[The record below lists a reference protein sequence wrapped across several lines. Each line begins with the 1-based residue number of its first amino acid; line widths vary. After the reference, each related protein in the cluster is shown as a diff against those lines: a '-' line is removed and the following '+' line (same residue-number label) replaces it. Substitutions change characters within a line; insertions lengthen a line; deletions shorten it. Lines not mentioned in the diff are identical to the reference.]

1 MALTGTNRKLPP
13 GPGGPALVQSLRYY
27 RDPYGFLHACQ
38 RKYGDWF
45 TVKQI
50 PCGTIVYVADPE
62 AVRLIFADPGTHIA
76 GAINDYM
83 APVLG
88 QGLLLLDGEAHARER
103 RWLAPALASER
114 IRGVAAEIEAL
125 TESEIAMWKV
135 GVPFALRPRFELLT
149 LRIILRVLFG
159 AAAAARLAEL
169 MSKVIQLKGKDITR
183 SVMAALPFGL
193 ATWKLSGDAA
203 HNAEAIDRMLYA
215 ELAARREGTV
225 ANEGMLAG
233 MLAGSQ
239 ATDKN
244 LRDQLMT
251 LIFAGHETVAAT
263 LAWTFER
270 VLRHPTVYG
279 KLRTADEHYSEAV
292 LLETMRQ
299 RSTIGDVARE
309 LTSPLE
315 TARQSLPVGTR
326 VCPSIVLVHMRPD
339 LFPEPEAFRPERFLD
354 AKPKP
359 WMYLPFGGGVRHCL
373 GAAFA
378 MMEMLVILRTVLA
391 RTALRATDPA
401 PERGVSNGVTI
412 YPHKGA
418 MVVVEA
424 RR

>member
-1 MALTGTNRKLPP
+1 MAPTGTNRKLPP

-38 RKYGDWF
+38 RTYGDWF

-62 AVRLIFADPGTHIA
+62 AVRMIFADPGTHVV

-88 QGLLLLDGEAHARER
+88 KGLLLLDGEAHVRER

-114 IRGVAAEIEAL
+114 VRRLATEIEAL
-125 TESEIAMWKV
+125 ADAEIGTWKV
-135 GVPFALRPRFELLT
+135 GEAFALRPRFELLT
-149 LRIILRVLFG
+149 LRVILRALFG
-159 AAAAARLAEL
+159 VAAAARLADL
-169 MSKVIQLKGKDITR
+169 LPMVIQLKSRDITR
-183 SVMAALPFGL
+183 SVMAALPFGI
-193 ATWKLSGDAA
+193 AKWKLGGEAA
-203 HNAEAIDRMLYA
+203 RNAAAIDRLLYA
-215 ELAARREGTV
+215 ELAARRDGTV
-225 ANEGMLAG
+225 ANEGMLAA
-233 MLAGSQ
+233 LLVDSRS
-239 ATDKN
+239 TDQN

-270 VLRHPTVYG
+270 VLRHPAVHSE
-279 KLRTADEHYSEAV
+279 LRTADEHYSEAV

-309 LTSPLE
+309 LTTPLE
-315 TARQSLPVGTR
+315 VSGQSLPAGTR

-339 LFPEPEAFRPERFLD
+339 LFPEPETFRPARFLD

-378 MMEMLVILRTVLA
+378 MMEMQVILRTVLS
-391 RTALRATDPA
+391 RTQLRAPDLG

-412 YPHKGA
+412 YPHKGSL
-418 MVVVEA
+418 VVMEA